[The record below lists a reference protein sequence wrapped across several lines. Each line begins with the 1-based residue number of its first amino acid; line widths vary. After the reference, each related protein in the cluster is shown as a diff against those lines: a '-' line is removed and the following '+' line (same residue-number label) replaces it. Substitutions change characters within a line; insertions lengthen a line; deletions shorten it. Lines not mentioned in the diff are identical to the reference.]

1 MHIIYLTFKTT
12 LKQKKQTIKRK
23 ENIHLCTEME
33 EGTLEVI
40 PNDSIV
46 SIMETRGEKAGRLEG
61 LRARDKKT
69 NTYCLPCT
77 IASFIYKFHVILFSS
92 Y

>member
-1 MHIIYLTFKTT
+1 
-12 LKQKKQTIKRK
+12 
-23 ENIHLCTEME
+23 ME
-33 EGTLEVI
+33 EGRCRRSYQMT
-40 PNDSIV
+40 PIV

-61 LRARDKKT
+61 LTARDKKT

>member
-1 MHIIYLTFKTT
+1 MT
-12 LKQKKQTIKRK
+12 
-23 ENIHLCTEME
+23 
-33 EGTLEVI
+33 
-40 PNDSIV
+40 PIV

-69 NTYCLPCT
+69 NTYCLSCT
-77 IASFIYKFHVILFSS
+77 ITSFIYKFHVILFSI